1 MPQHGSSIQQYDY
14 EINELRRQGY
24 KPKKIADLLCRKH
37 SLDPNFMNNAK
48 IQNRQQ
54 TLKRK
59 SKIASTP
66 VGASTGIQG
75 AGHSPLE
82 SCKYFFFY

>member
-24 KPKKIADLLCRKH
+24 KPKKIADLLCQKH

-48 IQNRQQ
+48 IQNQQQ

-66 VGASTGIQG
+66 VGASKQMIKPSHEKLT
-75 AGHSPLE
+75 LN
-82 SCKYFFFY
+82 F